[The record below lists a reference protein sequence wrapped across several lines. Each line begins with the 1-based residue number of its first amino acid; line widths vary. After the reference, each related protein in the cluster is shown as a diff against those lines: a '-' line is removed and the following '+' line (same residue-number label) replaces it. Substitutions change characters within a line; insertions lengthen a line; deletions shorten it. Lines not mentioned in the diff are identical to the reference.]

1 MASEGSV
8 RAGGAFV
15 EIFAKDGPFQQ
26 AMSRVE
32 NRLKMVGQKMRQ
44 LGTSASLAG
53 AAIGI
58 PMVMAARQA
67 ATFEDALLGMEAAAG
82 LSADQVKALEKESL
96 RLSKSMGVDPAKIA
110 NAFLELTKAGMS
122 VEEVLAG
129 AGKSAVEFAR
139 VSGVEMVDAAV
150 FMKVAMNTFGVSATQ
165 AVDTLSAA
173 ADASET
179 SIAAMV
185 ESFALVG
192 SAGKTFDQSLF
203 DVSQGLAALA
213 KYGIR
218 GEEAGT
224 GIKTMLMRLTS
235 PADTAH
241 EALAKVGLTV
251 ASFRDMDGRILP
263 IVQIVDVLAKAM
275 QNVDRITRD
284 QVLGDVFGDRG
295 IRVVGAFLDMGVAG
309 FGDLAKAMEGN
320 LPVATKFQI
329 LMSGISGAFS
339 KLSAAVQRL
348 SIAFAGALGASLDSA
363 TAAIVNFLDGVS
375 ALLQKFP
382 VLAKIAAGAAA
393 GLVLFGIVAITAG
406 ISLMVLS
413 KTLGA
418 VAKAIAFIV
427 TPMGATV
434 TAVVGGIALMLVAAY
449 QLSPAFR
456 EEANAIMAALGRL
469 DFAAAWQVMNL
480 NLAIALT
487 QMAQQFENAW
497 AGVRNGVV
505 AAAAFIGDKLIEGL
519 DRFMTLFGADI
530 LTLQAGLEKLGL
542 IFKAAFD
549 WNFAQIG
556 LRAAIQEVDDRIARE
571 RERSPTAGSR
581 AADRRSGRDQAA
593 AARAAADKA
602 RNDGYEQTIDTLRED
617 LEKARK
623 AAIGETQT
631 PQEQASTVRRS
642 PARDPM
648 GEMPPAAGMAGNG
661 IGRTIGTFASEI
673 AGRLGAGPEL
683 SAAERTANATER
695 TAVGVEALMG
705 MGDFGPGG
713 KPQLGGMDKA
723 LMAAVDQSKVTPPAP
738 GGTDR
743 ELVSSAEKTASGID
757 AAVNYLRQIAT
768 AANRGGLQ
776 FA

>member
-1 MASEGSV
+1 MASAGSV

-26 AMSRVE
+26 AMARVE
-32 NRLKMVGQKMRQ
+32 NRLKIVGQKMRQ

-96 RLSKSMGVDPAKIA
+96 RLSKSMGVDPAKVA
-110 NAFLELTKAGMS
+110 GAFLELTKAGMS

-150 FMKVAMNTFGVSATQ
+150 FMKVAMNTFGVSASQ

-192 SAGKTFDQSLF
+192 SAGKAFDQSLF

-251 ASFRDMDGRILP
+251 ASFRDMDGKILP
-263 IVQIVDVLAKAM
+263 LVQIVDVLAKAM

-329 LMSGISGAFS
+329 LMGGISGMFS

-348 SIAFAGALGASLDSA
+348 SIAFAGALGTSLDSA

-382 VLAKIAAGAAA
+382 ILAKIAAGAAA

-406 ISLMVLS
+406 ISLNVLS

-418 VAKAIAFIV
+418 VAKAIAFIA

-434 TAVVGGIALMLVAAY
+434 TAVVGGIALILMAAY

-456 EEANAIMAALGRL
+456 QEANAIMAALGRL

-487 QMAQQFENAW
+487 QMAQQFEDAW
-497 AGVRNGVV
+497 AAIRNGVV

-519 DRFMTLFGADI
+519 DRFMTMFGADI

-542 IFKAAFD
+542 YFKAAFD
-549 WNFAQIG
+549 WKFAATG
-556 LRAAIQEVDDRIARE
+556 LRDAIQAVDDRIARE
-571 RERSPTAGSR
+571 RERSPSAGSR
-581 AADRRSGRDQAA
+581 AADRRAGRDRAA
-593 AARAAADKA
+593 AARDAADRA
-602 RNDGYEQTIDTLRED
+602 RNDAYEQTIDALRED
-617 LEKARK
+617 LERARR
-623 AAIGETQT
+623 AALGEVET
-631 PQEQASTVRRS
+631 PQDQASGVKRS
-642 PARDPM
+642 PERAPM
-648 GEMPPAAGMAGNG
+648 EDMPAAATAGNG

-695 TAVGVEALMG
+695 TAVGVERLMG

-713 KPQLGGMDKA
+713 KPQLDDVNKA

-743 ELVSSAEKTASGID
+743 ELVSSSEKTAAGIE
-757 AAVNYLRQIAT
+757 AAVNYLRQIAS

>member
-1 MASEGSV
+1 MASAGSV

-26 AMSRVE
+26 AMARVE
-32 NRLKMVGQKMRQ
+32 NRLKTVGQKLRQ
-44 LGTSASLAG
+44 MGTTASLAG

-96 RLSKSMGVDPAKIA
+96 KLSKAMGVDPAKIA

-122 VEEVLAG
+122 VDEVLAG

-241 EALAKVGLTV
+241 EALDKVGLTV
-251 ASFRDMDGRILP
+251 ASFRDMDGKILP

-295 IRVVGAFLDMGVAG
+295 IRVVGAFLDMGVSG

-348 SIAFAGALGASLDSA
+348 SIAFAGALGASLDNA
-363 TAAIVNFLDGVS
+363 TNALVRMLDGLA
-375 ALLQKFP
+375 ALLAKYP
-382 VLAKIAAGAAA
+382 ILAKIAAGTAAA
-393 GLVLFGIVAITAG
+393 LVVFGTAAITAG
-406 ISLMVLS
+406 ISLLVLS

-418 VAKAIAFIV
+418 VAKAIQFIA

-434 TAVVGGIALMLVAAY
+434 AAVTAGIALILLAAY

-456 EEANAIMAALGRL
+456 REANAIMAALGRM
-469 DFAAAWQVMNL
+469 DFGAAWEVMNL

-487 QMAQQFENAW
+487 QMAQQFHNAF
-497 AGVRNGVV
+497 AAVRNTVV
-505 AAAAFIGDKLIEGL
+505 AAAMFIGDKLIEGL
-519 DRFMTLFGADI
+519 DRFMSLFGADI

-542 IFKAAFD
+542 YFRAAFD
-549 WNFAQIG
+549 WRFAATS
-556 LRAAIQEVDDRIARE
+556 LRGAINEVDQRIARE
-571 RERSPTAGSR
+571 RGRSPSASAR
-581 AADRRSGRDQAA
+581 ADERRAGRDAAA
-593 AARAAADKA
+593 AARQAADDA
-602 RNDGYEQTIDTLRED
+602 RNAAYEGTIDALRED
-617 LEKARK
+617 LDKARRR
-623 AAIGETQT
+623 ALGEASS
-631 PQEQASTVRRS
+631 PEDQASTVKRPEMR
-642 PARDPM
+642 PPM
-648 GEMPPAAGMAGNG
+648 EDVPPALAAGAG
-661 IGRTIGTFASEI
+661 IGRTLGTFASEV

-683 SAAERTANATER
+683 SLAQRTAIATEK
-695 TAVGVEALMG
+695 TAIGVEQLIG
-705 MGDFGPGG
+705 KGDFGPGG
-713 KPQLGGMDKA
+713 KPLLDDVNKA
-723 LMAAVDQSKVTPPAP
+723 LMAAVNKSKIGPPTA

-743 ELVSSAEKTASGID
+743 ELVSSAEKTAMGMD
-757 AAVNYLRQIAT
+757 AAVNYLRQIAD
-768 AANRGGLQ
+768 AAKRGGLQ